1 MTLRSPRLDDRN
13 FNQLVNDA
21 LQIMQQKGIDWT
33 DLSPSDPGMVLLELY
48 AHLTEVMLFR
58 LNRLPDKA
66 FVEFLRLLGVVQQ
79 PPSAAGVDLVFSRS
93 RETKSAITIPRG
105 TRVTVERSAAGKE
118 PPVFI
123 TSEAGEIPAG
133 ENESTIRAYH
143 IEQIEGE
150 LVGRGTSLPGQT
162 CKVSRPPIT
171 APTGSPLDLMVAV
184 EATEEE
190 TADQRIPAVKFGDR
204 TFRIWREVTHFS
216 DLTIDRY
223 AYIVDRN
230 SGRITFAPAV
240 SGLSPDSGSAPEMLA
255 EAPATGREIRVWY
268 RRGGGPEGNV
278 AAGQLNL
285 LKDQIAG
292 VRVTN
297 PARATGG
304 KAAEPLENVLLRGP
318 EELHSLRRAV
328 TAQDFERI
336 AINASSRA
344 VVRAKAFTR
353 ADLWAHARPGH
364 VEVLLVP
371 DVDPEDKNAITA
383 SVMESF
389 QTSLTQARIQSELD
403 NRRPLGTV
411 CVVNWARYKPVRVR
425 TRVVVQHQEDPE
437 AVRARIEARLNQTI
451 SPLPTQFNPTG
462 WGFGQALRVSHIY
475 DIVLS
480 EPGVRWVDTTPR
492 LIVDDVPAGHVRAI
506 AVDHFQERTWYAGSD
521 ATLFRSLDH
530 GEGWEPVGRFGG
542 PIMAV
547 QAHPQRP
554 GLLAVSTQQ
563 VDGSGSDVRIS
574 PDCGESWDL
583 VSFSTAFNVR
593 KLAWMLRN
601 DEPVL
606 LMATDAG
613 LYENV
618 ARPQSSPVQI
628 LVDPKNQALGF
639 YDVAAHTD
647 QQGVSTVA
655 VAAENLAGVFL
666 SSTSGRSNTFR
677 RIGKNIQANED
688 VRVLAM
694 QHDGPRSFL
703 WAGAAVTGSG
713 QGNGCYR
720 WELRGAEDPPE
731 GWVAYQTG
739 WQAGS
744 CRDLAFHGT
753 KVFAASHRLGVLAL
767 DVSHPNPAWQPPEIN
782 SGLPLRERETERLF
796 HPVDAVGAGFRTT
809 DAIVMAGGPAGI
821 YQSTDNGQSYRSMSN
836 QEFTEKV
843 TLPPTWLFVSGEH
856 EVTVVSED
864 EAD

>member
-1 MTLRSPRLDDRN
+1 
-13 FNQLVNDA
+13 

-33 DLSPSDPGMVLLELY
+33 DLSPGDPGMVLLELY
-48 AHLTEVMLFR
+48 AHLTEVMLYR

-66 FVEFLRLLGVVQQ
+66 YIEFLRLLGVVQQ
-79 PPSAAGVDLVFSRS
+79 PPSAAGVDLLFSRS
-93 RETKSAITIPRG
+93 RKSEIVIPIPSG

-123 TSEAGEIPAG
+123 TSEAGEIPAS
-133 ENESTIRAYH
+133 ENEVTIRAYH
-143 IEQIEGE
+143 CEQVEGE

-162 CKVSRPPIT
+162 CTVARPPII
-171 APTGSPLDLMVAV
+171 ASNSSSLDLMVAI
-184 EATEEE
+184 EATTEE
-190 TADQRIPAVKFGDR
+190 TADQRIPAIKYGDR

-216 DLTIDRY
+216 DLTIDRF

-240 SGLSPDSGSAPEMLA
+240 SGLGPDSGDAPEILA
-255 EAPATGREIRVWY
+255 EVPAAGREIRVWY

-278 AAGQLNL
+278 AAGQLTL

-336 AINASSRA
+336 AINASSRT
-344 VVRAKAFTR
+344 VTRAKAFTR
-353 ADLWAHARPGH
+353 AELWEHARPGN

-371 DVDPEDKNAITA
+371 DVDPEMKNVITA
-383 SVMESF
+383 DLLESY
-389 QTSLTQARIQSELD
+389 QTSVTKSRIQEVLD
-403 NRRPLGTV
+403 NRRPLGTA
-411 CVVNWARYKPVRVR
+411 CIVNWARYKPVKVR
-425 TRVVVQHQEDPE
+425 TRVVVQQQEDRE

-451 SPLPTQFNPTG
+451 CPLPTQFNPAG

-492 LIVDDVPAGHVRAI
+492 LIVDEVPSGHVRSI
-506 AVDHFQERTWYAGSD
+506 AVDHFQGRTWYASSD

-530 GEGWEPVGRFGG
+530 GEGWEPVGRFNGL
-542 PIMAV
+542 ILAV
-547 QAHPQRP
+547 EAHPQLK
-554 GLLAVSTQQ
+554 GMLAVSAQQ
-563 VDGSGSDVRIS
+563 ADGSGTDVKIS

-583 VSFSTAFNVR
+583 VSFSTAFTVR
-593 KLAWMLRN
+593 ELAWMLRN

-613 LYENV
+613 LYEYV
-618 ARPQSSPVQI
+618 VRPQSSPVQI
-628 LVDPKNQALGF
+628 LVDPKNQTLGF
-639 YDVAAHTD
+639 YAVAAHTD
-647 QQGVSTVA
+647 LQGISTVA
-655 VAAENLAGVFL
+655 VAAESLAGVYL
-666 SSTSGRSNTFR
+666 SNDSGRSNTFR
-677 RIGKNIQANED
+677 QIGKNMQANED

-694 QHDGPRSFL
+694 QHDGTRAFL
-703 WAGAAVTGSG
+703 WAGAAVTGTG

-720 WELRGAEDPPE
+720 WELRGTEDPPE
-731 GWVAYQTG
+731 GWVPYRAG

-753 KVFAASHRLGVLAL
+753 KVFAASHRLGVLTL
-767 DVSHPNPAWQPPEIN
+767 DESHQNPAWQPPEIN
-782 SGLPLRERETERLF
+782 SGLPLRERDTERLF
-796 HPVDAVGAGFRTT
+796 HPVDAVGASVRTT
-809 DAIVMAGGPAGI
+809 DAIVMAGGAAGI
-821 YQSTDNGQSYRSMSN
+821 YQTADDGRSYRSMSN

-843 TLPPTWLFVSGEH
+843 SLPPTWLFVSGVH

-864 EAD
+864 EAERD